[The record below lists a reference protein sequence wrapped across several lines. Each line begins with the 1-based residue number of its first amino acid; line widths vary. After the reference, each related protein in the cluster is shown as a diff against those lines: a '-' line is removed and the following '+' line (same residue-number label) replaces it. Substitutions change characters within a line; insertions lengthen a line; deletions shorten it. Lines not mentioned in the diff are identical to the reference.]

1 MFSQLHSNSTFL
13 SSATAATADDSGSNN
28 LIWGFAIAALSAF
41 FNGSFPAWSKATK
54 EEVDPVVFNGLVG
67 LGAFLSSMVVPL
79 LFNQLDGYVFIPL
92 AFVGGVLLIGATLCS
107 FLAIPRLGLGPAMA
121 LWSCSAILVSFLWGS
136 LGPGKIHSDI
146 KNIPLSILSLLLLI
160 VGAVVIVGNDAIA
173 SKVFAEARDAPLVEG
188 EVKKSSSF
196 VAEPLAKTNSK
207 LEVDHDVP
215 SKTFEAGAGS
225 KILGLA
231 FAMSVG
237 LFGGSILVPST
248 FIECQDQGPEGCN
261 DGTMISVVSFGCG
274 ALVAAIIVTQSY
286 WTLSGHSGIPCVSL
300 RTLIIGILSGATWN
314 AGNVAQ
320 IVVQAPP
327 FQLAYGIA
335 YPINQCGMLFG
346 GLWGIFVFREIT
358 GKAVMVF
365 WFGAIFLVCGVILLG
380 LFGPGA

>member
-1 MFSQLHSNSTFL
+1 M
-13 SSATAATADDSGSNN
+13 AV
-28 LIWGFAIAALSAF
+28 GFCIAALSAF
-41 FNGSFPAWSKATK
+41 FNGSFPVWSKATK

-67 LGAFLSSMVVPL
+67 LGAFVSSMIVPL

-92 AFVGGVLLIGATLCS
+92 GFVGGMLLIGATLCS

-121 LWSCSAILVSFLWGS
+121 LWSCSAILVSFLWGA

-146 KNIPLSILSLLLLI
+146 KNLPLSMVSLLLLI

-173 SKVFAEARDAPLVEG
+173 SKVFGEARDAPLQEDL
-188 EVKKSSSF
+188 VKKSNSF
-196 VAEPLAKTNSK
+196 VAEPLTKSNSK
-207 LEVDHDVP
+207 LEVDHDAP
-215 SKTFEAGAGS
+215 SRNFDAGAGT

-248 FIECQDQGPEGCN
+248 FIDCQVQNADGSCN

-274 ALVAAIIVTQSY
+274 ALVAAVIVTQAY

-300 RTLIIGILSGATWN
+300 RTLLIGILSGATWN

-327 FQLAYGIA
+327 FTLAYGIA

-346 GLWGIFVFREIT
+346 GLWGIFVFGEIT

-365 WFGAIFLVCGVILLG
+365 WFGAVFLVGGVILLG
-380 LFGPGA
+380 LYGPGA